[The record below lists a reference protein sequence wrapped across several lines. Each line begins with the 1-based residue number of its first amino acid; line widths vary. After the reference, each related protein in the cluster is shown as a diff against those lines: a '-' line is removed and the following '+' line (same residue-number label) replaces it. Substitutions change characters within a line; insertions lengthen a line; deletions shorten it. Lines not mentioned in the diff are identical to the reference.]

1 MFFNKEPFPANES
14 DENAHNLCTS
24 VEEAKK
30 YCPKRWETMEKW
42 FAEARRVRVY
52 LRASILAILHTH
64 DKKRIPEINVKQSS
78 QEYTQSNTNIQPSH
92 SLFFSWFDC
101 MIATNQIIHE
111 RMSIWEKPPALRY
124 MLTIEN

>member
-14 DENAHNLCTS
+14 NENAHNLCTS
-24 VEEAKK
+24 VKEAKN

-64 DKKRIPEINVKQSS
+64 YEKRIPEINVKTVLSGIRS
-78 QEYTQSNTNIQPSH
+78 IEHKRSTF
-92 SLFFSWFDC
+92 SL
-101 MIATNQIIHE
+101 
-111 RMSIWEKPPALRY
+111 SIFL
-124 MLTIEN
+124 LI